1 MRLTSLRRSQTA
13 NGGVTGPARLD
24 RRTHSLVRRIRSGD
38 IAVIDHVDIDRT
50 AAVALVEAGVR
61 AVINVAPSISGRYPN
76 LGPETLVQAGVLL
89 VDQVGPEVFAAFSD
103 GDWIRVDGENIYRG
117 DDLVASGVL
126 QTPES
131 IASALKSSE
140 AGMASQLEAFSADA
154 VEFLRR
160 EQAVLLDGEG
170 VPTATSSIEGRPVV
184 VVVRAFDY
192 KQDLAAL
199 TTFLRESSPVLIGV
213 DYGAD
218 ALLDAGLRPDLVVT
232 DLEQV
237 SDAAL
242 RCGAEVVARVPGDHR
257 ARGGER
263 MDRLGVSHSTFVTD
277 ASSEDAAL
285 LIAHANRASLI
296 VMVGSHSS
304 LVEFLDRGRSGMATS
319 FLTRAAVGPTVVH
332 AQAVARLYKHRVSGW
347 LVLLLLLVGAAFVAA
362 SIATTPVG
370 QDWLDQLSQ
379 WADDLR
385 SWVEGWLP

>member
-61 AVINVAPSISGRYPN
+61 AVVNVAPSISGRYPN
-76 LGPETLVQAGVLL
+76 LGPETLVEAGIVL

-103 GDWIRVDGENIYRG
+103 GDRIRVDGENIYRG

-126 QTPES
+126 QTKDS

-140 AGMASQLEAFSADA
+140 AGMASQLEAFSANA

-170 VPTATSSIEGRPVV
+170 VPTVTSSLEGRPVV

-199 TTFLRESSPVLIGV
+199 RAFLRESSPVLIGV

-218 ALLDAGLRPDLVVT
+218 ALLEAGLRPDLVVT

-257 ARGGER
+257 ARGAER

-347 LVLLLLLVGAAFVAA
+347 LVFLLLLVGTALVAV
-362 SIATTPVG
+362 SVATTPVG
-370 QDWLDQLSQ
+370 QDWLDQLGQ
-379 WADDLR
+379 WATDLR
-385 SWVEGWLP
+385 SWVGARLP